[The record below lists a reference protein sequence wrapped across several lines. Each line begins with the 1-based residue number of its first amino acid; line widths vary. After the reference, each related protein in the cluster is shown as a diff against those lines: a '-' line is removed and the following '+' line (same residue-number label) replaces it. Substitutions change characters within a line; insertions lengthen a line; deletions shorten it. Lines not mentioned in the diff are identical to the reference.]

1 MEIKL
6 FIEIPWILFAIIS
19 FLIIYFSN
27 CSDNLKNFSF
37 FLISDCFIIGIFYLY
52 KIYRLKQIKILFFE
66 FLFGLSFI
74 ILVTYNLY
82 LNVNLQCTIHV
93 VICLIFIIWSIL
105 RYLEI
110 FYSEKKQYQTEY
122 EEII

>member
-1 MEIKL
+1 MSSS
-6 FIEIPWILFAIIS
+6 FSSASSSSIS
-19 FLIIYFSN
+19 SKCSSCSIFSN